1 MTESANAAIRYELAT
16 GDQDNL
22 TINPSDFD
30 HSIQLYIFI
39 YAGYKLP
46 PGKTVWTSVRSTWTG
61 RRNLVEA
68 DNNSSMTFDVADVK
82 DSLQSH
88 EVLQSTLP
96 SWCLFLGTG

>member
-30 HSIQLYIFI
+30 HSIRIYIFI
-39 YAGYKLP
+39 FAGDYFS
-46 PGKTVWTSVRSTWTG
+46 PGTTVWTSVRSTWSG

-96 SWCLFLGTG
+96 SWCLFRGMG